1 MQTQNNGNNE
11 TLIRGVAELH
21 GKFTA
26 HTGVTSKTFKTR
38 AAAEKYLAKFGI
50 APQGRVYHHYEIS
63 RLS

>member
-11 TLIRGVAELH
+11 TSIRGISELH

-38 AAAEKYLAKFGI
+38 AGAEKYLAKFGVG
-50 APQGRVYHHYEIS
+50 ANGE
-63 RLS
+63 RL